1 FYEVKTLYF
10 TTKPSYLTMKL
21 SPLPSKQVLDLYYLD
36 ARCQLLEVAALL
48 DRVDRGDAS
57 AVADDGRL
65 QRLRAAIDVLN
76 SPQDQ
81 PNRAEQL
88 LNLFS

>member
-1 FYEVKTLYF
+1 MT
-10 TTKPSYLTMKL
+10 L
-21 SPLPSKQVLDLYYLD
+21 SPLPSKKVLDLYYLD

-48 DRVDRGDAS
+48 DRVDRGDVS